1 MGGEGKTKTT
11 PSRCERARDEYVM
24 ASLCD
29 AHAGGSKSDDPHTL
43 AKKVSKRSRRN
54 DPGKRL
60 NKVKGFFA

>member
-29 AHAGGSKSDDPHTL
+29 AHAGGSKSDDPHTH
-43 AKKVSKRSRRN
+43 ANISEQTVETKWPREAFGR
-54 DPGKRL
+54 G
-60 NKVKGFFA
+60 